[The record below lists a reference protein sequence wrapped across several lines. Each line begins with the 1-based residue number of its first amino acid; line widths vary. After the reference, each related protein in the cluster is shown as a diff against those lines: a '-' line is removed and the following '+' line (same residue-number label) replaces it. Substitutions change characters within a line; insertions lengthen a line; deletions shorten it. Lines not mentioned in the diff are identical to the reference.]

1 MRNPVETGR
10 RENPLLAQRF
20 ERVLPIGTC
29 LRGRHYGQRLCVP
42 HQQVEHTAAPTNV
55 AALRR
60 KPLPTESRPH
70 RASHAPSDIFSEWPA
85 RSNAAARALPVNPNA
100 LAESG
105 QPMIPLRRIRTGPPC
120 SEV

>member
-20 ERVLPIGTC
+20 ERVLPIGTR

-70 RASHAPSDIFSEWPA
+70 RATRAPIVTFFEWLSRSIPA
-85 RSNAAARALPVNPNA
+85 VGSLPVNPA
-100 LAESG
+100 RS
-105 QPMIPLRRIRTGPPC
+105 RRKHA
-120 SEV
+120 